1 MVDLGTRQVLT
12 HTASDAET
20 GAFLACIHTGS
31 NVMLNVS
38 NPNYP
43 FYSENFQVEKS
54 YTELEPYIKDIVLQ
68 RADVGTTVVLKNIF
82 FDFNESTLKKE
93 SFEEL
98 DRLVDY
104 LNHHKVKIEIGGHTD
119 DQGSDEYNDRLSQNR
134 AKAVYDYLVGKGIA
148 SDRLEYRGYG
158 KRKPIADNATE
169 EGRAANRRTEFRI
182 ISR

>member
-1 MVDLGTRQVLT
+1 M
-12 HTASDAET
+12 
-20 GAFLACIHTGS
+20 
-31 NVMLNVS
+31 
-38 NPNYP
+38 
-43 FYSENFQVEKS
+43 
-54 YTELEPYIKDIVLQ
+54 
-68 RADVGTTVVLKNIF
+68 LKNIF

-104 LNHHKVKIEIGGHTD
+104 LNHHKVNIEIGGHTD

-134 AKAVYDYLVGKGIA
+134 AKAVYDYLVGKGISA
-148 SDRLEYRGYG
+148 DRLEYRGYG